1 MLKNLPD
8 SFVELLTELFN
19 RSVIE
24 SAIPSEWN
32 KAIVIPLLKA
42 GKTLSWL
49 IPTAPY
55 LSLLVLQN

>member
-8 SFVELLTELFN
+8 TFVELLTELFN

-42 GKTLSWL
+42 GKNLKLVDSYHP
-49 IPTAPY
+49 I
-55 LSLLVLQN
+55 SLKTN